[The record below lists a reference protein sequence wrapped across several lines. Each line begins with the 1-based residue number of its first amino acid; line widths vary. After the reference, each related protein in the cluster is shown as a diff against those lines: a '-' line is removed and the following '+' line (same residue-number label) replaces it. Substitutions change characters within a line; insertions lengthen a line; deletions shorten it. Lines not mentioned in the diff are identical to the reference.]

1 MNTLLNELY
10 TAAMP
15 LLLQALS
22 AVLMALLL
30 WAGNTARERWGM
42 EISARRREALH
53 SALMSGILA
62 ALGRGL
68 SGQDAVRAAIDH
80 ATKSTPD
87 AIRKLK
93 PAPGVLESIAEGKLG
108 EVMGVSGAPY
118 TIGGGGQSKPQA
130 KR

>member
-22 AVLMALLL
+22 ALLMALLL

-93 PAPGVLESIAEGKLG
+93 PAPGVLERIAEGKLR
-108 EVMGVSGAPY
+108 EITEPAS
-118 TIGGGGQSKPQA
+118 PQRA
-130 KR
+130 ST